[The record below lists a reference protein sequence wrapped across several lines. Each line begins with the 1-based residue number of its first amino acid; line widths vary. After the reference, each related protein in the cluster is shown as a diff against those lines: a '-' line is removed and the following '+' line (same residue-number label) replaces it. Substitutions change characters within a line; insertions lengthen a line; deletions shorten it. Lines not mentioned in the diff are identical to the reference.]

1 MPAVAT
7 TFRIDPRLKDQL
19 GKLGEMRRTPMNKLV
34 NQALERYVAQ
44 EYGSLEVELAA
55 SLDAL
60 RTLRRQDPDFDAAI
74 ERFARAEVEVTEDPV
89 EGRAFRTGESATA
102 RPDQGTTA
110 RLRDL
115 LGE

>member
-34 NQALERYVAQ
+34 NHALERYVAQ
-44 EYGSLEVELAA
+44 EYSLLEAELEA

-60 RTLRRQDPDFDAAI
+60 RAQRRQDPDFDAAI
-74 ERFARAEVEVTEDPV
+74 DRFARAEAAGVEDPV
-89 EGRAFRTGESATA
+89 EGQAFRRGSGEPAPPA
-102 RPDQGTTA
+102 HGTTA

-115 LGE
+115 LSE